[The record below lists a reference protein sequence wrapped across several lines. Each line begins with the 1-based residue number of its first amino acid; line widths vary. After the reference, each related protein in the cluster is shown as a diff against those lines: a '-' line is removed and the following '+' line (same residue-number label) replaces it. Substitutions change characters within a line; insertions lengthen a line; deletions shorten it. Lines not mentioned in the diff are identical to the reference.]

1 MIGNESWQVSMIG
14 LYIKKLLF
22 FIYFLEMADLM
33 KVQGKKIKKVKE
45 SSKKVKKVTRW
56 WPEGQDQIKHSIV
69 DPWSK
74 GQDHIRLCQGMSPV
88 PNFQIVSLRGLC
100 TMLYW
105 LIIIYLYTCA
115 YLCFWHALLS
125 WSFLYE
131 KLE

>member
-1 MIGNESWQVSMIG
+1 M
-14 LYIKKLLF
+14 LF

-56 WPEGQDQIKHSIV
+56 WLQGQDQIKHSIV

-88 PNFQIVSLRGLC
+88 PNFQIVSLRGL
-100 TMLYW
+100 YNAV
-105 LIIIYLYTCA
+105 LIDYNIPVYLRIPVFLTCFA
-115 YLCFWHALLS
+115 FMVLS
-125 WSFLYE
+125 VWKTGVDKWE
-131 KLE
+131 IN